1 MGSHDGTWGKV
12 AHFFAAIAY
21 GKGIVLCEQY
31 HGKLNCQSFANFV
44 REHFPRLFATC
55 SIPKGNFFLQDTDR
69 SQNNRRARDGVLI
82 SV

>member
-1 MGSHDGTWGKV
+1 MGKKWHI
-12 AHFFAAIAY
+12 FAVIAY

-31 HGKLNCQSFANFV
+31 HGELNCQSFAKFV

-55 SIPKGNFFLQDTDR
+55 SNPKGKLFLQDTDP